1 MSLTPDQYRKPA
13 TTWMV
18 IFADVLALLL
28 TFFVLLFSMNSVK
41 IEGWQAIVDTFSE
54 RLNPAR
60 PETVAEVSPVSGAAK
75 VYRSSALDLDY
86 LSNILEV
93 KVSDHPLLGQG
104 LIRRFDDRLVFSVP
118 TDLLFEPGA
127 ARLAPGNVRAV
138 AELGEMFRSV
148 SNRISV
154 AGHAE
159 RLADSDGEFANHWDL
174 SLARAV
180 RIASAIRAAGYFRH
194 VPAFGEGNARFD
206 ILEDGPRD
214 LDGGRF
220 ARRIDIVI
228 EKAGSG
234 R

>member
-1 MSLTPDQYRKPA
+1 
-13 TTWMV
+13 MV

-41 IEGWQAIVDTFSE
+41 IEGWRAIVETFSE

-60 PETVAEVSPVSGAAK
+60 SETVAEVEAVSGAAT
-75 VYRSSALDLDY
+75 VRRPSALDLDY

-104 LIRRFDDRLVFSVP
+104 VIRRFHDRLVFSLP

-127 ARLAPGNVRAV
+127 ARLAPGNVRAA
-138 AELGEMFRSV
+138 AELGELFRLV
-148 SNRISV
+148 TNRISV

-159 RLADSDGEFANHWDL
+159 RLPDADGEFANHWDL

-180 RIASAIRAAGYFRH
+180 RIAAAIRAAGYFRH

-206 ILEDGPRD
+206 ILEDVGRD
-214 LDGGRF
+214 RDGGRF

>member
-1 MSLTPDQYRKPA
+1 
-13 TTWMV
+13 MV

-41 IEGWQAIVDTFSE
+41 IEGWQAVVDSFSE
-54 RLNPAR
+54 RLNPSR
-60 PETVAEVSPVSGAAK
+60 PETVAEVESMAGAAK
-75 VYRSSALDLDY
+75 VRQPSALDLGY

-93 KVSDHPLLGQG
+93 KVRDHPLLGQG
-104 LIRRFDDRLVFSVP
+104 LIRRSSDRLVFSVP

-127 ARLAPGNVRAV
+127 ARLAPGNVRVV
-138 AELGEMFRSV
+138 AELGEMFRSLD
-148 SNRISV
+148 NRISV

-159 RLADSDGEFANHWDL
+159 RLANADGEFANHWDL

-180 RIASAIRAAGYFRH
+180 RIAFAIRSAGYSRQ

-206 ILEDGPRD
+206 VLENGGRG
-214 LDGGRF
+214 LDGSRF

-234 R
+234 G